1 MRRAMTVQ
9 KDKAKKS
16 SDEGSL
22 NELAASIASKLVR
35 NAVPLADPQPGVP
48 QEGSSFVERQDAN
61 ISPSQGAETVLL
73 DQPPRRK
80 QSAEEYRRRADACLN
95 RAREAS
101 TDDVRLAC
109 LALATAW
116 LKAAVREDG
125 DGSDHL
131 PLAPA
136 L

>member
-1 MRRAMTVQ
+1 MSRGLDRFQAGEKRCPSRLIPSPAYQ
-9 KDKAKKS
+9 
-16 SDEGSL
+16 
-22 NELAASIASKLVR
+22 
-35 NAVPLADPQPGVP
+35 

-95 RAREAS
+95 WAREAS

-109 LALATAW
+109 LALSFAW

>member
-1 MRRAMTVQ
+1 MP
-9 KDKAKKS
+9 KDKT
-16 SDEGSL
+16 ENGSL
-22 NELAASIASKLVR
+22 RELAASIASKLAR
-35 NAVPLADPQPGVP
+35 NAVPPTDPQPSV
-48 QEGSSFVERQDAN
+48 QSEGDSFSEQQDAN
-61 ISPSQGAETVLL
+61 ICPSQGAETVLL

-95 RAREAS
+95 WAREAS

>member
-61 ISPSQGAETVLL
+61 ISPSQGAETVLRCA
-73 DQPPRRK
+73 PC
-80 QSAEEYRRRADACLN
+80 A
-95 RAREAS
+95 
-101 TDDVRLAC
+101 
-109 LALATAW
+109 
-116 LKAAVREDG
+116 LKAPRGKGTAGPSHSRTSDG
-125 DGSDHL
+125 I
-131 PLAPA
+131 A
-136 L
+136 